1 MNKNSNN
8 TNDFTKKILIRVC
21 GVTLLLLIAIL
32 IKLGCFDRPEIEP
45 ITEPTVEVD
54 TTVIDYCTANRI
66 SKN

>member
-1 MNKNSNN
+1 MD
-8 TNDFTKKILIRVC
+8 TTTKKILIRVC
-21 GVTLLLLIAIL
+21 GVTLLLLLAIL

-45 ITEPTVEVD
+45 ITEESTVEVD